1 MIEAIKQKEALIKSL
16 SSQKD
21 IFNKI
26 RKYSAL
32 GLVVSLILA
41 FIFMFVLRPLGT
53 GLFILT
59 LVIVVAVGVL
69 SLLDYIWKCRIKGAE
84 DSHRRLIYDF
94 EHPDHPLVDEKV
106 NIVRKVLN
114 SVKNF
119 FSKPSVTPIIAL

>member
-26 RKYSAL
+26 RKYSSL

-59 LVIVVAVGVL
+59 LVIAFAVGVF
-69 SLLDYIWKCRIKGAE
+69 SLLDYIWKCRINKVE
-84 DSHRRLIYDF
+84 DSHRRLVYDF
-94 EHPDHPLVDEKV
+94 EHPDHPLEDGNV
-106 NIVRKVLN
+106 NIARKMLN
-114 SVKNF
+114 SIKNF
-119 FSKPSVTPIIAL
+119 FKKIE